1 MNKGKKT
8 FYGSTSSDIFFL
20 KPNQCPPVSK
30 FPQFKKNPKFTV
42 TINNEDTCH
51 KNFNKKKIIN
61 QTSTFE
67 IENTKTNKR
76 LNHSID
82 FLDVK
87 RTMNR
92 NGINTFNVK
101 MNDSGVIFPIS
112 EKDKMSFDTVYI
124 EPQSCRIEK
133 VKKELLDKGIILH
146 EKKKFHG
153 FKKNDIIPA
162 KTTYCDVKNY
172 ARTIK
177 RSKSDINCTSQR
189 HKYIITK
196 NGYGDTNYK
205 NFTKETANTSNSI
218 RSKKNNL

>member
-1 MNKGKKT
+1 MNRGKKT

-20 KPNQCPPVSK
+20 KPKECAPISK
-30 FPQFKKNPKFTV
+30 YPQFKKNPKFTV

-67 IENTKTNKR
+67 IENTNKNKR
-76 LNHSID
+76 LNRSID

-87 RTMNR
+87 KAMNR
-92 NGINTFNVK
+92 NGINTFNLKVHD
-101 MNDSGVIFPIS
+101 NSVISPIS
-112 EKDKMSFDTVYI
+112 GKDKISFDTVYM
-124 EPQSCRIEK
+124 EPQSARIEK

-146 EKKKFHG
+146 EKNKYHG

-172 ARTIK
+172 DRVIK
-177 RSKSDINCTSQR
+177 KSKSEINFASQR

-196 NGYGDTNYK
+196 NGYCDTNYK
-205 NFTKETANTSNSI
+205 NFTKETTHASNSI
-218 RSKKNNL
+218 RGKKNNL